1 MYFPVGKLPSDI
13 LERLLNTYTSKDGRV
28 VVGPAIGEDAA
39 VIDIGDRYLI
49 AKTDPITFVAEDI
62 GAYTVFINA
71 NDIATTGGTP
81 RWFLATVLLPEKHAS
96 PELAERIFS
105 QLSSACK
112 RIEVSLCGGHTE
124 ITAGIERPIVI
135 GMMLGEV
142 DKDGLITTSGAKEG
156 DDIILT
162 KAIAVEGVSIIA
174 RQKSEELAGRFGKD
188 FVDQCKRFA
197 EDPGISILKEASI
210 ARRSC
215 NIHSMHDPT
224 EGGLATGL
232 YEIAKAAGVGIIVD
246 EARIPIMDE
255 CKVLSDYYKLHPL
268 GLIAS
273 GSLLMTLNPA
283 DSDIVINNLNK
294 NGITAS
300 NIGKIVKIGE
310 GVKIKNG
317 GDVKDLQRFERDEV
331 TKIL

>member
-1 MYFPVGKLPSDI
+1 MHFPVGKLPSDI
-13 LERLLNTYTSKDGRV
+13 LEKLLNAYTSKDGRV

-39 VIDIGDRYLI
+39 VIDIGNRYLI

-71 NDIATTGGTP
+71 NDIATMGGTP
-81 RWFLATVLLPEKHAS
+81 GWFLATVLLPEKHAT

-105 QLSSACK
+105 QLSYACK
-112 RIEVSLCGGHTE
+112 RIDISLCGGHTE
-124 ITAGIERPIVI
+124 ITVGIERPIVI

-142 DKDGLITTSGAKEG
+142 EKEDLITTSGAKEG

-162 KAIAVEGVSIIA
+162 KAIAVEAVSVIA
-174 RQKSEELAGRFGKD
+174 RQKSEELADRFGKD
-188 FVDQCKRFA
+188 FVDHCKRFT

-210 ARRSC
+210 ARRSGD
-215 NIHSMHDPT
+215 IHSMHDPT

-246 EARIPIMDE
+246 EARIPVMDE
-255 CKVLSDYYKLHPL
+255 CKVLSDYYKLNPL

-273 GSLLMTLNPA
+273 GSLLITLNSA
-283 DSDIVINNLNK
+283 DSDVVMTNLKN
-294 NGITAS
+294 NGITS
-300 NIGKIVKIGE
+300 SIIGKIDKRGE
-310 GVKIKNG
+310 GVKIKKG
-317 GDVKDLQRFERDEV
+317 DDVKDLQRFERDEI

>member
-1 MYFPVGKLPSDI
+1 MYFPAGKLPSDI
-13 LERLLNTYTSKDGRV
+13 LEKLLNTYTSKDDRV

-39 VIDIGDRYLI
+39 VIDTGNRYLI

-62 GAYTVFINA
+62 GAYAVFINA
-71 NDIATTGGTP
+71 NDIATMGGTP
-81 RWFLATVLLPEKHAS
+81 RWCLATVLLPEKDTT

-112 RIEVSLCGGHTE
+112 RIDVSLCGGHTE
-124 ITAGIERPIVI
+124 ITVGIERPIVI

-142 DKDGLITTSGAKEG
+142 EKDGLITTSGAKEG

-162 KAIAVEGVSIIA
+162 KAIAVEAVSIIA
-174 RQKSEELAGRFGKD
+174 RQKSEELADRFGKD
-188 FVDQCKRFA
+188 FVNHCKRFT

-210 ARRSC
+210 ARRSGD
-215 NIHSMHDPT
+215 IHSMHDPT
-224 EGGLATGL
+224 EGGIATGL

-246 EARIPIMDE
+246 EARIPVMDE
-255 CKVLSDYYKLHPL
+255 CKALSNHYKLDSL

-273 GSLLMTLNPA
+273 GSLLITLDPA
-283 DSDIVINNLNK
+283 HSDIVMNNLIK
-294 NGITAS
+294 NGITSS
-300 NIGKIVKIGE
+300 NIGKIVERGE
-310 GVKIKNG
+310 GVKIKRG
-317 GDVKDLQRFERDEV
+317 DDVKDLQMFEKDEI